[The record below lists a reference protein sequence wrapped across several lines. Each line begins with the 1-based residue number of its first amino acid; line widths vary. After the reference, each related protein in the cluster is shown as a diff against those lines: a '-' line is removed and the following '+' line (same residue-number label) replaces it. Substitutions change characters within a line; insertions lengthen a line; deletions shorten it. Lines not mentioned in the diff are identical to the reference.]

1 MSFETKFAE
10 LRARL
15 QDVHDLT
22 SVGSVLGWDRSTYLP
37 EGGAPARAR
46 QSALLSKI
54 RHEKATDPGLGA
66 LLTDLERESTHLD
79 PDGFQARL
87 IGVARRDFDRATR
100 VPDAFV
106 AELSQ
111 HANETYGAWA
121 RARPA
126 NDFAGLVPR
135 LEKTLDLSRQYAAFF
150 PEFDHP
156 MDILVDNATEGMTV
170 AQVREVFAT
179 LRAALVPLVAAVAGR
194 PEPRTDFLHRLYPKE
209 QQLAFGERV
218 IRDFGYDFARGRQ
231 DLTHHPFC
239 TRFSIDDVRITTRV
253 KERDLSECL
262 FSTLHESGHAMYEQ
276 GVDRAFEGTPLARG
290 TSSAVH
296 ESQSRLWENV
306 VGRGPR
312 FWKHYFPL
320 LRDAFPEQLRDVT
333 EQEMYRAVNVVR
345 RSLIRTDADELT
357 YNLHVIL
364 RFELELAMHEG
375 TLEVRDLADAWH
387 ARYESDLGVRAPDDR
402 DGVLQDVHWYS
413 GMIGGVF
420 HGYTLGNVLS
430 LQFWDA
436 ARKAL
441 PDLTNQIA
449 RGEFTPLREWL
460 THNIYRYGRSRSANE
475 IVRAVTGGELSVQPY
490 LNYLRGKYG
499 ELYSVSEEDRQATF
513 GF

>member
-1 MSFETKFAE
+1 MTFEADFQE
-10 LRARL
+10 LRERV
-15 QDVHDLT
+15 QEITDLT
-22 SVGSVLGWDRSTYLP
+22 SVGAVLGWDRSTYLP
-37 EGGAPARAR
+37 AGGAPARAR
-46 QSALLSKI
+46 QSALLARL
-54 RHEKATDPGLGA
+54 RHQKATDPALGT
-66 LLTDLERESTHLD
+66 LLSRLERERTHLD
-79 PDGFQARL
+79 PDGLEARL
-87 IGVARRDFDRATR
+87 IEVARHDFDRATR

-106 AELSQ
+106 VQLSQ
-111 HANETYGAWA
+111 HANETYGAWT
-121 RARPA
+121 RARPE

-135 LEKTLDLSRQYAAFF
+135 LERTLELSRQYATFF

-156 MDILVDNATEGMTV
+156 MDIFVDNATEGVTV
-170 AQVREVFAT
+170 AQVKDVFSR
-179 LRAALVPLVAAVAGR
+179 LRAGLVPLVQAVSER
-194 PEPRTDFLHRLYPKE
+194 PEPRTDFLHRFYPAGE
-209 QQLAFGERV
+209 QLAFGESV
-218 IRDFGYDFARGRQ
+218 IRDYGYDFSRGRQ

-253 KERDLSECL
+253 KENDLTECL

-276 GVDRAFEGTPLARG
+276 GVDSAFEGTPLARG

-306 VGRGPR
+306 VGRGR
-312 FWKHYFPL
+312 HFWQHYFPRL
-320 LRDAFPEQLRDVT
+320 QAAFPEQLHDVSAD
-333 EQEMYRAVNVVR
+333 EMYRAVNVVR

-375 TLEVRDLADAWH
+375 RLEVRDLADAWH

-402 DGVLQDVHWYS
+402 DGVLQDVHWYF

-436 ARKAL
+436 ARRAV
-441 PDLTNQIA
+441 PDVSDQIA
-449 RGEFTPLREWL
+449 RGEFAPLRGWL
-460 THNIYRYGRSRSANE
+460 TEHIYRFGRSRSANE
-475 IVRAVTGGELSVQPY
+475 IALATTGSALTVEPY

-499 ELYSVSEEDRQATF
+499 ELYGVHAETA
-513 GF
+513 